1 MNPSLTT
8 VAALIP
14 QIAPAR
20 LFEVVGALGILK
32 ILIGM
37 WLNWRLNLI
46 RSDLEEA
53 AKDNEIS
60 EETAERRITFFNW
73 FAPGLTVMGIVLLF
87 IAIAGLWEG

>member
-1 MNPSLTT
+1 MTPPFSA

-20 LFEVVGALGILK
+20 LFEVVGALGVLK

-37 WLNWRLNLI
+37 WLNWRMNLI

-60 EETAERRITFFNW
+60 EQTAERRIVFFNW
-73 FAPGLTVMGIVLLF
+73 FAPTLTVMGIVLL
-87 IAIAGLWEG
+87 IVAIIGLWED